1 MGLWADGMDEALTP
15 YTVSKHGVVAMTRSM
30 SLSHNNI
37 MHKAI
42 CPDTT
47 DTELVA
53 AAGKGLDPK
62 KLEEYYAMTG
72 GLMTPEFVAEA
83 HFVIFE
89 ILISLKVSIECLIL
103 LLSFSDDEV

>member
-1 MGLWADGMDEALTP
+1 MIDLVTHSNLICDAFWSICHTGGLWPPLLNCF
-15 YTVSKHGVVAMTRSM
+15 VVLHPCVCRSM
-30 SLSHNNI
+30 SLSNNNI

-47 DTELVA
+47 NTELVA

-62 KLEEYYAMTG
+62 MLEENIKMLG

-83 HFVIFE
+83 HLVFF
-89 ILISLKVSIECLIL
+89 
-103 LLSFSDDEV
+103 

>member
-1 MGLWADGMDEALTP
+1 
-15 YTVSKHGVVAMTRSM
+15 M
-30 SLSHNNI
+30 SLSNNNNI

-53 AAGKGLDPK
+53 AAGKGLDSK
-62 KLEEYYAMTG
+62 MLEEGIKMLG

-83 HFVIFE
+83 HLVFF
-89 ILISLKVSIECLIL
+89 LRA
-103 LLSFSDDEV
+103 